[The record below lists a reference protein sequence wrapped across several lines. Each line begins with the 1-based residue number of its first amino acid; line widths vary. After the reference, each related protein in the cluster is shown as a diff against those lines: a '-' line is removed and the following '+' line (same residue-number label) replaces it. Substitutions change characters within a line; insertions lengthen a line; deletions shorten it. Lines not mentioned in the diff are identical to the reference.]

1 VDSTPKNFVRALRR
15 NQTEA
20 EKRLWRK
27 LRSREFQGVKFRRQ
41 QPLGPY
47 VADFCSFQN
56 KVIIELDGGQHAL
69 TNEKDAKRTAYLKQ
83 SGFQVIRF
91 WDNEVLN
98 NIEGVL
104 EDIWQNLNQPPLT
117 PALFRKGRGGKEK
130 T

>member
-1 VDSTPKNFVRALRR
+1 VDSTPKNFARTLRR

-27 LRSREFQGVKFRRQ
+27 LRSRDFQGVKFRRQ

-56 KVIIELDGGQHAL
+56 KMIIELDGGQHAL
-69 TNEKDAKRTAYLKQ
+69 AQEEDEKRTAYLKR
-83 SGFQVIRF
+83 SGFQVIRV

-98 NIEGVL
+98 KMEGVL
-104 EDIWQNLNQPPLT
+104 EYIRQSLKSAPLT
-117 PALFRKGRGGKEK
+117 PALSRKGRGGKEK
-130 T
+130 R